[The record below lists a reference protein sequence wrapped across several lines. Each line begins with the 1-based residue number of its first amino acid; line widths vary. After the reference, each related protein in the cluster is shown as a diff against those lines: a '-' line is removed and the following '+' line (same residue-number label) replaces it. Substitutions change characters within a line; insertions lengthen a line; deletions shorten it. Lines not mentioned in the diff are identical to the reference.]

1 MPDRR
6 AVDSAQD
13 AEAVYRIVVR
23 GRLDCS
29 WSARLGDMNITT
41 ESNADSEVTTT
52 LFGPLADQAALAGI
66 LNTLYDLGLTLVSVK
81 YLAELDA
88 PGEV

>member
-6 AVDSAQD
+6 SIDPAQD
-13 AEAVYRIVVR
+13 AEAVYQIVVR
-23 GRLDCS
+23 GRLDSS
-29 WSARLGDMNITT
+29 WSARLSNMHITI
-41 ESNADSEVTTT
+41 ESDAGSEVTTT
-52 LFGPLADQAALAGI
+52 LVGPLADQAALAGI
-66 LNTLYDLGLTLVSVK
+66 LNTLYDLGLTLICVE

>member
-1 MPDRR
+1 MPDRHSI
-6 AVDSAQD
+6 DSAQD

-23 GRLDCS
+23 GRLDSS
-29 WSARLGDMNITT
+29 WSARLGDMKIVT
-41 ESNADSEVTTT
+41 ESDASLEVTTT

-66 LNTLYDLGLTLVSVK
+66 LNTLYDLGLTLVCVE

-88 PGEV
+88 PG